1 MGNWILYAQ
10 NIGHL
15 KTEFHE
21 KVDIVYGLLTK
32 FLDQYKNGEFKFF
45 LNIKKKVLI

>member
-15 KTEFHE
+15 KTEFHN
-21 KVDIVYGLLTK
+21 KVDTVYGLLTK
-32 FLDQYKNGEFKFF
+32 LLDQYKNGEFKSFKY
-45 LNIKKKVLI
+45 KKK